1 MEKELNYVIKNHK
14 NLYIRLNENGK
25 PVTCSERERGVFEYS
40 KAKNILD
47 NLQKTL
53 KKLNFKVEPIPENIR
68 QKGEEYKEV
77 EKKVIYN
84 ENYVIPDTIL
94 RWVEKFGICDD
105 ILKEAEIRKKELIQI
120 ISSYDRSISN
130 WLHSVELEKKKNA
143 CAGYKKYSD
152 VKDIV
157 DKRRCVKDELMI
169 INNVLKMDFREL
181 DRDIVHK
188 TVIGL
193 AKRKFA
199 YRIVEEDETKSVV

>member
-1 MEKELNYVIKNHK
+1 MNYVIKNHK

>member
-1 MEKELNYVIKNHK
+1 MNYVIKNHK

-25 PVTCSERERGVFEYS
+25 PVTCSERERGVFEHS

-120 ISSYDRSISN
+120 ISNYDRSISN
-130 WLHSVELEKKKNA
+130 WLHSVELERKKNA

>member
-1 MEKELNYVIKNHK
+1 MNYVIKNYK

-77 EKKVIYN
+77 EKKVIQN
-84 ENYVIPDTIL
+84 ENYVIPDTII

-157 DKRRCVKDELMI
+157 DKRRFVKDELMI

-193 AKRKFA
+193 AKRKFT

>member
-1 MEKELNYVIKNHK
+1 LNYVIKNHK

-25 PVTCSERERGVFEYS
+25 PVTCSERERGVFEHS

-130 WLHSVELEKKKNA
+130 WLHSVELERKKNA
-143 CAGYKKYSD
+143 CYWFT
-152 VKDIV
+152 IF
-157 DKRRCVKDELMI
+157 I
-169 INNVLKMDFREL
+169 
-181 DRDIVHK
+181 
-188 TVIGL
+188 
-193 AKRKFA
+193 
-199 YRIVEEDETKSVV
+199 

>member
-1 MEKELNYVIKNHK
+1 MNYVIKNHK

-25 PVTCSERERGVFEYS
+25 PVTCSERERGVFEHS

-130 WLHSVELEKKKNA
+130 WLHSVELERKKNA

>member
-1 MEKELNYVIKNHK
+1 MNYVIKNHK

-25 PVTCSERERGVFEYS
+25 PVTCSEREMGVFEHS

-130 WLHSVELEKKKNA
+130 WLHSVELERKKNA

>member
-1 MEKELNYVIKNHK
+1 MEKELNYVIKNYK

>member
-1 MEKELNYVIKNHK
+1 MNYVIKNHK

-25 PVTCSERERGVFEYS
+25 PVTCSERGRGVFEHS

-47 NLQKTL
+47 NLQKNL
-53 KKLNFKVEPIPENIR
+53 KKLNFKVEPIPEIIR
-68 QKGEEYKEV
+68 QRGEEYKEV
-77 EKKVIYN
+77 EKQVIQN
-84 ENYVIPDTIL
+84 ENYVIPDNVL
-94 RWVEKFGICDD
+94 QWVEKFGICDD
-105 ILKEAEIRKKELIQI
+105 ILKEAEIRRKELIQI
-120 ISSYDRSISN
+120 ISNYDRAISN
-130 WLHSVELEKKKNA
+130 WVHSVELEKKKNA

-157 DKRRCVKDELMI
+157 DKRRIVKDELMI

-181 DRDIVHK
+181 DREVVHK
-188 TVIGL
+188 AVIGL

>member
-1 MEKELNYVIKNHK
+1 MNYVIKNYK

>member
-25 PVTCSERERGVFEYS
+25 PVTCSERERGVFEHS

-130 WLHSVELEKKKNA
+130 WLHSVELERKKNA

>member
-25 PVTCSERERGVFEYS
+25 PVTCSERERGVFEHS

-77 EKKVIYN
+77 EKKVIQN
-84 ENYVIPDTIL
+84 ENYVIPDNVL
-94 RWVEKFGICDD
+94 QWVEKFGICDD

-157 DKRRCVKDELMI
+157 DKRRFVKDELMI

-181 DRDIVHK
+181 DREVVHK

-193 AKRKFA
+193 AKRKFT

>member
-1 MEKELNYVIKNHK
+1 LNYVIKNHK

-25 PVTCSERERGVFEYS
+25 PVTCSERERGVFEHS

-130 WLHSVELEKKKNA
+130 WLHSVELERKKNA

>member
-1 MEKELNYVIKNHK
+1 MNYVIKNHK

-25 PVTCSERERGVFEYS
+25 PVTCSERERGVFEHS

-77 EKKVIYN
+77 EKKVIQN

>member
-1 MEKELNYVIKNHK
+1 MNYVIKNHK

-25 PVTCSERERGVFEYS
+25 PVTCSERERGVFEHS

-77 EKKVIYN
+77 EKKVIQN

-181 DRDIVHK
+181 DREVVHK

-193 AKRKFA
+193 AKRKFT

>member
-1 MEKELNYVIKNHK
+1 MNYVIKNYK

-77 EKKVIYN
+77 EKKVIQN
-84 ENYVIPDTIL
+84 ENYVIPDTII

>member
-1 MEKELNYVIKNHK
+1 M
-14 NLYIRLNENGK
+14 
-25 PVTCSERERGVFEYS
+25 
-40 KAKNILD
+40 
-47 NLQKTL
+47 
-53 KKLNFKVEPIPENIR
+53 NFKVEPIPENIR

-105 ILKEAEIRKKELIQI
+105 ILKEVEIRKKELIQI